1 MPAWLRAPAR
11 PRGRQAF
18 GTASLAS
25 ADTRLL
31 NLPKAARPKG
41 RARKTTGSSSKS
53 LGEPRRLHPEPQ
65 GLAPLQRALQLHLL
79 REFRTMTTIG
89 KASNL
94 ADPLDVPSPTRPHS
108 LQLIREI

>member
-53 LGEPRRLHPEPQ
+53 LGEPRRLQPKPQ
-65 GLAPLQRALQLHLL
+65 GLATLQRPLQLHLL
-79 REFRTMTTIG
+79 GELRTMATVG

-94 ADPLDVPSPTRPHS
+94 ADPLDITSLTRPHA
-108 LQLIREI
+108 LQLLCEI